1 MEDADAGIGYY
12 SHSGISLP
20 AYNNTYCDKQD
31 LDMGD
36 SRGYS
41 SNSCPCREDSNYAY
55 LIILIISTCTIIQT
69 YRIYGLTED
78 LNVGGNLRAL
88 NMTKNGLPLEVIVES
103 NFQVNFYM
111 ATSDT
116 TMAINYMST
125 TENGTLMP
133 IKITGAAV
141 RMGNVNE
148 VMVPINDEMPMNDVF
163 IPSNMQEQ
171 ATQFE

>member
-1 MEDADAGIGYY
+1 
-12 SHSGISLP
+12 
-20 AYNNTYCDKQD
+20 
-31 LDMGD
+31 
-36 SRGYS
+36 
-41 SNSCPCREDSNYAY
+41 
-55 LIILIISTCTIIQT
+55 
-69 YRIYGLTED
+69 
-78 LNVGGNLRAL
+78 
-88 NMTKNGLPLEVIVES
+88 MTKDGLPLEVIVES

-116 TMAINYMST
+116 TMAINSMST

-133 IKITGAAV
+133 IKISGAAV

-171 ATQFE
+171 AKIQMKR